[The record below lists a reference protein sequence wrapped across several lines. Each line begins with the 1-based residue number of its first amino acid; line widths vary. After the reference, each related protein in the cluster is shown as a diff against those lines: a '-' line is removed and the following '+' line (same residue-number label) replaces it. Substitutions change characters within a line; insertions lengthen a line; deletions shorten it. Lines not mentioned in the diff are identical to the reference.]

1 MVFLKKKIS
10 GLNRKLTKII
20 KAMTV
25 LGEIDINVQKTRSGS
40 TQGGGVYAPPSTLPA
55 TSAGSASTVDQKAR
69 AGAGPVASSP
79 PPEEKEEE
87 RRDLMLVGQI
97 KKYAP
102 YAIAA
107 VVLYYFILKK

>member
-1 MVFLKKKIS
+1 VVFFKKKIS
-10 GLNRKLTKII
+10 ELNRKLTKII
-20 KAMTV
+20 KAMTA

-40 TQGGGVYAPPSTLPA
+40 TQGGGVYAPPSTLPT
-55 TSAGSASTVDQKAR
+55 TSAGVNPNADQKAR
-69 AGAGPVASSP
+69 TGAGPVTSSP

-87 RRDLMLVGQI
+87 GRDLMLIEQI

-107 VVLYYFILKK
+107 VALYYFIIKK